1 MKALSITN
9 KTCSLDYFL
18 PCLNGPVKVRI
29 DSDTRKSINQS
40 HKIFLELL
48 SNGQKIYG
56 VTTGFGDLSSISI
69 NENDQKQLQL
79 NLLRSHATGVGKSFD
94 LGITRIIM
102 VLKLINWSKG
112 VSGVRLKFVQLL
124 KELLN
129 HDILP
134 VIPRQGSVG
143 ASGDLAPLAHMAL
156 PLIGEGLVNFQER
169 IMPAMLAMKEVGL
182 DPIILEPKEG
192 LSLIN
197 GTQVSTAIA
206 IKACLEA
213 ENILE
218 VADLS
223 GALSVE
229 ASLSSRS
236 VFKSDIHKLKNHP
249 GQRIVAS
256 NIWNLLNKSEIVS
269 SHKNCDRMQD
279 PYSFRCIPQVHG
291 ICRENYKCVKNIVE
305 NEANSVSDN
314 PIIMPNGKVLNS
326 GHFHAESIA
335 QAMDNLAIAIAEIGS
350 IAERRI
356 HYFMK
361 GISDKVPSFI
371 ASNPGLES
379 GFMTAHVTAASLVSE
394 NKVLT
399 HPASVDSISTS
410 GGQEDFV
417 SMAPWAARKCLRV
430 IDNVRNILS
439 IELLASTTINE
450 LFHTPLKMANAFIPV
465 LKLMKKHVHYSKTD
479 RPLHSDIKVI
489 SQLIKS
495 KQILNSIKNYDII

>member
-40 HKIFLELL
+40 HKIFLDLL

-112 VSGVRLKFVQLL
+112 VSGVRLKLVQSL

-213 ENILE
+213 ENILK

-236 VFKSDIHKLKNHP
+236 VFKPDIHKLKNHP

-305 NEANSVSDN
+305 NEAN
-314 PIIMPNGKVLNS
+314 GKVLNS

-361 GISDKVPSFI
+361 GISDNVPSFI

-489 SQLIKS
+489 SELIKS

>member
-40 HKIFLELL
+40 HKIFLDLL

-112 VSGVRLKFVQLL
+112 VSGVRLKLVQLL

-213 ENILE
+213 ENILK

-361 GISDKVPSFI
+361 GISDNVPSFI

-479 RPLHSDIKVI
+479 RPLHSEIKVI
-489 SQLIKS
+489 SELIKS

>member
-40 HKIFLELL
+40 NKIFLELL

-112 VSGVRLKFVQLL
+112 VSGVRLKLVQLL

-213 ENILE
+213 ENILK

-361 GISDKVPSFI
+361 GISDNVPSFI

-489 SQLIKS
+489 SELIKS

>member
-56 VTTGFGDLSSISI
+56 VNTGFGDLSSISI

-112 VSGVRLKFVQLL
+112 VSGVRLKLVQLL

-213 ENILE
+213 ENILK

-361 GISDKVPSFI
+361 GISDNVPSFI

-489 SQLIKS
+489 SELIKS

>member
-40 HKIFLELL
+40 HKIFLDLL

-112 VSGVRLKFVQLL
+112 VSGVRLKLVQLL

-213 ENILE
+213 ENILK

-335 QAMDNLAIAIAEIGS
+335 QAMDNLAISIAEIGS

-361 GISDKVPSFI
+361 GISDNVPSFI

-489 SQLIKS
+489 SELIKS

>member
-29 DSDTRKSINQS
+29 DPDTRKSINQS

-48 SNGQKIYG
+48 TNGQKIYG

-112 VSGVRLKFVQLL
+112 VSGVRLKLVQLL

-213 ENILE
+213 ENILK

-361 GISDKVPSFI
+361 GISDNVPSFI

-394 NKVLT
+394 NKVD
-399 HPASVDSISTS
+399 P
-410 GGQEDFV
+410 
-417 SMAPWAARKCLRV
+417 M
-430 IDNVRNILS
+430 
-439 IELLASTTINE
+439 
-450 LFHTPLKMANAFIPV
+450 
-465 LKLMKKHVHYSKTD
+465 
-479 RPLHSDIKVI
+479 
-489 SQLIKS
+489 
-495 KQILNSIKNYDII
+495 

>member
-40 HKIFLELL
+40 HKIFLDLL

-112 VSGVRLKFVQLL
+112 VSGVRLKLVQLL

-213 ENILE
+213 ENILK

-236 VFKSDIHKLKNHP
+236 VFKSDIHKLKNDP

-256 NIWNLLNKSEIVS
+256 NIWNLRNISEIVS

-361 GISDKVPSFI
+361 GISDNVPSFI

-489 SQLIKS
+489 SELIKS

>member
-40 HKIFLELL
+40 HKIFLDLL

-112 VSGVRLKFVQLL
+112 VSGVRLKLVQLL

-156 PLIGEGLVNFQER
+156 PLIGEGLVNFHER

-213 ENILE
+213 ENILK

-361 GISDKVPSFI
+361 GISDNVPSFI

-489 SQLIKS
+489 SELIKS

>member
-40 HKIFLELL
+40 HKIFLDLL

-112 VSGVRLKFVQLL
+112 VSGVRLKLVQLL

-213 ENILE
+213 ENILK

-229 ASLSSRS
+229 SSLSSRS

-361 GISDKVPSFI
+361 GISDNVPSFI

-479 RPLHSDIKVI
+479 RPLYSDIKVI
-489 SQLIKS
+489 SELIKS
-495 KQILNSIKNYDII
+495 KQILSSIKNYDII

>member
-56 VTTGFGDLSSISI
+56 VNTGFGDLSSISI

-112 VSGVRLKFVQLL
+112 VSGVRLKLVQLL

-213 ENILE
+213 ENILK

-256 NIWNLLNKSEIVS
+256 NIWNLLNNSEIVS

-361 GISDKVPSFI
+361 GISDNVPSFI

-489 SQLIKS
+489 SELIKS

>member
-40 HKIFLELL
+40 HKIFLDLL

-112 VSGVRLKFVQLL
+112 VSGVRLELVQLL

-213 ENILE
+213 ENILK

-256 NIWNLLNKSEIVS
+256 NIWNLLNNSEIVS

-361 GISDKVPSFI
+361 GISDNVPSFI

-479 RPLHSDIKVI
+479 RPLHSEIKVI
-489 SQLIKS
+489 SELIKS

>member
-48 SNGQKIYG
+48 SNDQKIYG

-112 VSGVRLKFVQLL
+112 VSGVRLELVQLL

-213 ENILE
+213 ENILK

-361 GISDKVPSFI
+361 GISDNVPSFI

-479 RPLHSDIKVI
+479 RPLHSEIKVI
-489 SQLIKS
+489 SELIKS

>member
-1 MKALSITN
+1 MSALSITSKN
-9 KTCSLDYFL
+9 CSLDYFA
-18 PCLNGPVKVRI
+18 PCLDGPIKVRL
-29 DSDTRKSINQS
+29 DSDSRKSIQKS

-48 SNGQKIYG
+48 NNGKKIYG
-56 VTTGFGDLSSISI
+56 VTTGFGDLSSITI
-69 NENDQKQLQL
+69 DTNDQKKLQL
-79 NLLRSHATGVGKSFD
+79 NLIRSHATGVGKSFD
-94 LGITRIIM
+94 SGVTRVIM
-102 VLKLINWSKG
+102 LLKLLNWSKG
-112 VSGVRLKFVQLL
+112 VSGVRIELVLL
-124 KELLN
+124 LQDLLN

-156 PLIGEGLVNFQER
+156 PLIGEGLVSFQDR

-182 DPIILEPKEG
+182 EPIILEPKEG

-206 IKACLEA
+206 IKACLDA
-213 ENILE
+213 ENILK

-223 GALSVE
+223 GAISVE
-229 ASLSSRS
+229 SSLSSRS
-236 VFKSDIHKLKNHP
+236 VFKSEIHKLKNHS
-249 GQRIVAS
+249 GQRIVAA
-256 NIWNLLNKSEIVS
+256 NIWKLLDKSEIVL

-291 ICRENYKCVKNIVE
+291 ISRENYKCAKKIVE

-314 PIIMPNGKVLNS
+314 PLIMPNQKILNS

-335 QAMDNLAIAIAEIGS
+335 QAMDNLAIAISEIGS
-350 IAERRI
+350 ISERRV

-361 GISDKVPSFI
+361 GVGDRVPPFI

-399 HPASVDSISTS
+399 HPASVDTIPTS

-417 SMAPWAARKCLRV
+417 SMAPWAGRKCLRV

-450 LFHTPLKMANAFIPV
+450 LFHAPLKMANAFLPV
-465 LKLMKKHVHYSKTD
+465 LKLLKKHVHYSRTD
-479 RPLHSDIKVI
+479 RPLHSDIKLVND
-489 SQLIKS
+489 LIKS
-495 KQILNSIKNYDII
+495 NQIIKCVKKYNID

>member
-40 HKIFLELL
+40 HKIFLDLL

-112 VSGVRLKFVQLL
+112 VSGVRLKLVQLL

-213 ENILE
+213 ENILK

-361 GISDKVPSFI
+361 GISDNVPSFI

-450 LFHTPLKMANAFIPV
+450 LFHAPLKMANAFIPV

-489 SQLIKS
+489 SELIKS

>member
-40 HKIFLELL
+40 HKIFLDLL

-112 VSGVRLKFVQLL
+112 VSGVRLKLVQLL

-213 ENILE
+213 ENILK

-236 VFKSDIHKLKNHP
+236 VFKSDIHKLKNDP

-361 GISDKVPSFI
+361 GISDNVPSFI

-489 SQLIKS
+489 SELIKS

>member
-112 VSGVRLKFVQLL
+112 VSGVRLKLVQLL

-213 ENILE
+213 ENILK

-326 GHFHAESIA
+326 GHFHA
-335 QAMDNLAIAIAEIGS
+335 
-350 IAERRI
+350 
-356 HYFMK
+356 
-361 GISDKVPSFI
+361 
-371 ASNPGLES
+371 
-379 GFMTAHVTAASLVSE
+379 
-394 NKVLT
+394 
-399 HPASVDSISTS
+399 
-410 GGQEDFV
+410 
-417 SMAPWAARKCLRV
+417 
-430 IDNVRNILS
+430 
-439 IELLASTTINE
+439 
-450 LFHTPLKMANAFIPV
+450 
-465 LKLMKKHVHYSKTD
+465 
-479 RPLHSDIKVI
+479 
-489 SQLIKS
+489 
-495 KQILNSIKNYDII
+495 

>member
-112 VSGVRLKFVQLL
+112 VSGVRLKLVQLL

-213 ENILE
+213 ENILK

-305 NEANSVSDN
+305 NEANSVSAN

-361 GISDKVPSFI
+361 GISDNVPSFI

-489 SQLIKS
+489 SELIKS

>member
-1 MKALSITN
+1 MSVLSIT
-9 KTCSLDYFL
+9 KKSCSLDYFL
-18 PCLNGPVKVRI
+18 SCLNGPIKVRL
-29 DSDTRKSINQS
+29 DSDSIKLIQKS
-40 HKIFLELL
+40 HKIFLQLL
-48 SNGQKIYG
+48 DNGEKIYG
-56 VTTGFGDLSSISI
+56 VTTGFGDLSTISI
-69 NENDQKQLQL
+69 NENDQKKLQL
-79 NLLRSHATGVGKSFD
+79 NLIRSHATGVGKSFD
-94 LGITRIIM
+94 SGVTRLIM
-102 VLKLINWSKG
+102 LLKILNWSKG
-112 VSGVRLKFVQLL
+112 VSGVRLKLVQQLQ
-124 KELLN
+124 KLLN

-169 IMPAMLAMKEVGL
+169 IMPAMLALKEVGL
-182 DPIILEPKEG
+182 EPIILEPKEG

-213 ENILE
+213 ENILR

-223 GALSVE
+223 GAISVE

-236 VFKSDIHKLKNHP
+236 VFKSDIHKLKKHP
-249 GQRIVAS
+249 GQKIVAS
-256 NIWNLLNKSEIVS
+256 NIWNLLDKSEIVL
-269 SHKNCDRMQD
+269 SHKNCDRLQD

-291 ICRENYKCVKNIVE
+291 ISRENYKCVKEIVE

-314 PIIMPNGKVLNS
+314 PLVMSDKKILNS

-350 IAERRI
+350 IAERRV

-361 GISDKVPSFI
+361 GINGKVPAFI

-417 SMAPWAARKCLRV
+417 SMAPWAGRKCLRV

-450 LFHTPLKMANAFIPV
+450 LFHAPLKMADSFTSL
-465 LKLMKKHVHYSKTD
+465 LKLMKKYVHYSKTD
-479 RPLHSDIKVI
+479 RPLHSDIKVVND
-489 SQLIKS
+489 LIKS
-495 KQILNSIKNYDII
+495 KQILRCIKNCEIN

>member
-40 HKIFLELL
+40 HKIFLDLL

-56 VTTGFGDLSSISI
+56 VNTGFGDLSSISI

-112 VSGVRLKFVQLL
+112 VSGVRLKLVQLL

-213 ENILE
+213 ENILK

-256 NIWNLLNKSEIVS
+256 NIWNLLNNSEIVS

-361 GISDKVPSFI
+361 GISDNVPSFI

-489 SQLIKS
+489 SELIKS

>member
-1 MKALSITN
+1 MSTLSITSN
-9 KTCSLDYFL
+9 NCSLDYFA
-18 PCLNGPVKVRI
+18 PCLDGPVKVRL
-29 DSDTRKSINQS
+29 DSDSRKSIQKS
-40 HKIFLELL
+40 HKVFLELL
-48 SNGQKIYG
+48 NNGKKIYG
-56 VTTGFGDLSSISI
+56 VTTGFGDLSSIAI
-69 NENDQKQLQL
+69 DHNDQKKLQL
-79 NLLRSHATGVGKSFD
+79 NLIRSHATGVGKSFD
-94 LGITRIIM
+94 SGVTRVIM
-102 VLKLINWSKG
+102 LLKLLNWSKG
-112 VSGVRLKFVQLL
+112 VSGVRLELVQLL
-124 KELLN
+124 KDLLN

-156 PLIGEGLVNFQER
+156 PLIGEGLVNFQDR

-182 DPIILEPKEG
+182 EPIILQPKEG

-213 ENILE
+213 ENILK

-223 GALSVE
+223 GAISVE
-229 ASLSSRS
+229 SSLSSRS
-236 VFKSDIHKLKNHP
+236 VFRSEIHKLKNHS

-256 NIWNLLNKSEIVS
+256 NIWNLLDKSEIVL

-291 ICRENYKCVKNIVE
+291 ISRENYKCVKEIVE

-314 PIIMPNGKVLNS
+314 PLIMPNKKILNS

-335 QAMDNLAIAIAEIGS
+335 QAMDNLAIAISEIGS
-350 IAERRI
+350 ISERRI

-361 GISDKVPSFI
+361 GVGDSVPPFI

-417 SMAPWAARKCLRV
+417 SMAPWAGRKCLRA

-450 LFHTPLKMANAFIPV
+450 LFHAPLKMANAFLPV
-465 LKLMKKHVHYSKTD
+465 LKLMKKHIHYSKTD
-479 RPLHSDIKVI
+479 RPLHSDIKLVND
-489 SQLIKS
+489 LIKS
-495 KQILNSIKNYDII
+495 NQIIKCVKNYSLD

>member
-40 HKIFLELL
+40 HKILL
-48 SNGQKIYG
+48 DLLNNGQKIYG

-112 VSGVRLKFVQLL
+112 VSGVRLKLVQLL

-213 ENILE
+213 ENILK

-361 GISDKVPSFI
+361 GISDNVPSFI

-489 SQLIKS
+489 SELIKS

>member
-40 HKIFLELL
+40 HKIFLDLL

-112 VSGVRLKFVQLL
+112 VSGVRLKLVQLL

-213 ENILE
+213 ENILK

-361 GISDKVPSFI
+361 GISDNVPSFI

-417 SMAPWAARKCLRV
+417 SMAPWAARKCLRI

-439 IELLASTTINE
+439 IELL
-450 LFHTPLKMANAFIPV
+450 PV

-489 SQLIKS
+489 SELIKS

>member
-40 HKIFLELL
+40 HKIFLDLL

-112 VSGVRLKFVQLL
+112 VSGVRLKLVQLL

-156 PLIGEGLVNFQER
+156 PLIGECLVNFQER

-213 ENILE
+213 ENILK

-361 GISDKVPSFI
+361 GISDNVPSFI

-489 SQLIKS
+489 SELIKS

>member
-1 MKALSITN
+1 MKAISITN

-40 HKIFLELL
+40 HKIFLDLL

-112 VSGVRLKFVQLL
+112 VSGVRLKLVQLL

-213 ENILE
+213 ENILK

-256 NIWNLLNKSEIVS
+256 NIWNLLNNSEIVS

-356 HYFMK
+356 HYFIK
-361 GISDKVPSFI
+361 GISDNVPSFI

-489 SQLIKS
+489 SELIKS

>member
-112 VSGVRLKFVQLL
+112 VSGVRIKLVQLL

-156 PLIGEGLVNFQER
+156 PLIGEGLVNFHER

-213 ENILE
+213 ENILK

-361 GISDKVPSFI
+361 GISDNVPSFI

-489 SQLIKS
+489 SELIKS